1 MVFNDVFK
9 RATALCGISESYME
23 ENDQSDLKEKARAAV
38 DSVIFDLCGIIPAD
52 HITEVKELGPEFSD
66 AAAYGAAMFLSL
78 AFGDT
83 DKSAVFS
90 EIYSGKRSA
99 LKSKIATIRD
109 VLPKTEGA
117 V

>member
-9 RATALCGISESYME
+9 RAAALCGISKSYLE
-23 ENDQSDLKEKARAAV
+23 ENDNSDLTEKVRAAV
-38 DSVIFDLCGIIPAD
+38 DSVIFDLCGIIPTD
-52 HITEVKELGPEFSD
+52 NISETNKLSPEFSD

-90 EIYSGKRSA
+90 EIYSGKRAA
-99 LKSKIATIRD
+99 LKSRISAIKD